1 MKTFLPSLFVA
12 SLLLAGTTASVS
24 AGTISTPILFSGGG
38 NQHVCIANNVS
49 SVPVQVTVTVL
60 GNLGGSDVE
69 NCVLQP
75 NDTNGCQA
83 FLNNQAVH
91 CRISVAGQSSATV
104 QARLRGVLISRTTAP
119 PFTIFATV
127 EAR

>member
-1 MKTFLPSLFVA
+1 MKTILPSLFGA
-12 SLLLAGTTASVS
+12 TLLLAGGAASVS

-49 SVPVQVTVTVL
+49 SVPVTVRVTVL

-69 NCVLQP
+69 NCTLQP

-83 FLNNQAVH
+83 FLNDQAVH
-91 CRISVAGQSSATV
+91 CRISVAGQDSATV
-104 QARLRGVLISRTTAP
+104 RARLRGVLINRTTVA